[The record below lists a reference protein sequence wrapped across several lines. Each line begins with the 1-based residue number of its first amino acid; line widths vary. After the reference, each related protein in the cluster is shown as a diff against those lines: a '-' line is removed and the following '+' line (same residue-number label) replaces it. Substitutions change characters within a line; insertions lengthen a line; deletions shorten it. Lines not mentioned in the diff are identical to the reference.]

1 MNRVF
6 LIFDGDR
13 SRQFYGSRFAG
24 VGLGPPQSRNY
35 RVSPAACRPSDN
47 DMLINQEH
55 LMLGSLEL
63 LAYNII
69 FSTKFVAKI
78 TAIIQKF
85 W

>member
-1 MNRVF
+1 MNQVF

-13 SRQFYGSRFAG
+13 SSRFAR

-35 RVSPAACRPSDN
+35 RVSPAACGPGDN

-55 LMLGSLEL
+55 LTLGSLEL

-69 FSTKFVAKI
+69 FSTKFLAKI
-78 TAIIQKF
+78 TAIIRNF